1 MLALRADRG
10 TTLLESIVAASLL
23 ATIAVGTASL
33 ILLARR
39 LGDRAEQLIT
49 ATTLA
54 AARLEALRAIPW
66 HYDIAGAVPDIA
78 SLSLSPP
85 DALERNSTGFWD
97 AIDEAG
103 RPRSSPAEPLA
114 AYVRRWAIVPALT
127 GAAQARGIEV
137 CVFRLPVEQTPVPLA
152 CLVSARTRQP

>member
-1 MLALRADRG
+1 MPALRTDRG

-66 HYDIAGAVPDIA
+66 QYDIDGAVPEVSGLA
-78 SLSLSPP
+78 LSPP

-97 AIDEAG
+97 AIDESG
-103 RPRSSPAEPLA
+103 RPRSSPAEPGA
-114 AYVRRWAIVPALT
+114 AFVRRWAIVSAVAGP
-127 GAAQARGIEV
+127 AQARGIEV
-137 CVFRLPVEQTPVPLA
+137 CVFRLPAERDSVPLA
-152 CLVSARTRQP
+152 CLASARTRQP

>member
-66 HYDIAGAVPDIA
+66 QYDITGAVPDLA

-85 DALERNSTGFWD
+85 DALERNSNGFWD

-103 RPRSSPAEPLA
+103 RPRSGPAEPLA
-114 AYVRRWAIVPALT
+114 AFVRRWAIVPAVT

-137 CVFRLPVEQTPVPLA
+137 CVFRLPVERNPVPLA